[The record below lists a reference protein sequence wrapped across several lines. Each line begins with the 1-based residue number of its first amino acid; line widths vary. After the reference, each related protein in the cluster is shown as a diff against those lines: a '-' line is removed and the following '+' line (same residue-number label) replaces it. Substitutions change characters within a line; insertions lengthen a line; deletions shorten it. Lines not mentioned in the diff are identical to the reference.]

1 MRWTIGAD
9 VVSTAVEGGA
19 VLLDLTSKRYF
30 SLNETGRVIWE
41 GIRDGL
47 SREAIVAAL
56 VERHEVSPETCR
68 AAVDRLLAD
77 LASRQLVGRAP

>member
-1 MRWTIGAD
+1 MTWTMRAD
-9 VVSTAVEGGA
+9 VVSTPVEGGA
-19 VLLDLTSKRYF
+19 VLLDLDSKRYF

-41 GIRDGL
+41 GIRDGW

-56 VERHEVSPETCR
+56 VERYAVSSDSCH

-77 LASRQLVGRAP
+77 LERRRLVERAP